1 MRRRGDEIDPAAH
14 PDEMFKV
21 MTISQTGEIR
31 PREAGKGHNPPEW
44 LGMYFENGSSTW
56 FRAKAGD
63 VVYSSIDL
71 WKGCIAVVPPDF
83 DGAIVTK
90 EFPIFE
96 VIDERLDA
104 EFLSYLLRCRYYQRA
119 FRAITTGHSN
129 RRRTQMGDFEDL
141 EIYFPEDKREQQRI
155 IAAIKDARIK
165 QRDAAALIRTE
176 MLVFSDIVDGRHD
189 GELPEIEEE
198 VTIDDK

>member
-1 MRRRGDEIDPAAH
+1 MPEGT
-14 PDEMFKV
+14 PDKEFTV

-44 LGMYFENGSSTW
+44 LGMYFENGSSRW
-56 FRAKAGD
+56 FQARAGD

-71 WKGCIAVVPPDF
+71 WKGCIAVVPHGF

-90 EFPIFE
+90 EFPIYE
-96 VIDERLDA
+96 VTDQRLDA

-129 RRRTQMGDFEDL
+129 RRRTQMGDFEAL
-141 EIYFPEDKREQQRI
+141 EVCFPPDKADQQRI
-155 IAAIKDARIK
+155 IEAIREARAK
-165 QRDAAALIRTE
+165 QRDAIALIKAE
-176 MLVFSDIVDGRHD
+176 MLAFSDIVDGRHD
-189 GELPEIEEE
+189 GDLPEIEETAPTDE
-198 VTIDDK
+198 GS